1 MFDVEKLL
9 GQMLAGG
16 MGGGKKRKSQSGAF
30 GIPGVSKA
38 QLGVGAIGL
47 AIAAWDH
54 YKSRQGQATPAMG
67 GGMPASLPPMAPPPP
82 PPPPAAMPMPAALP
96 SAPPAAMVPAAPMPA
111 EDSQRAADATHLIRA
126 MIAAAHA
133 DGLIDAEE
141 RAQILE
147 RALEAGLDAATREF
161 LKAELRQPASLEQI
175 VAATAPHLKLETYA
189 AAIVAISVDT
199 EAERAWLDRLAT
211 ALGLDATARG
221 AVHQQLGVN
230 P

>member
-16 MGGGKKRKSQSGAF
+16 MGGGKKHKSRSSSF

-54 YKSRQGQATPAMG
+54 YKSRQGQAAPAMG
-67 GGMPASLPPMAPPPP
+67 GGMPAALPPMAPPPP
-82 PPPPAAMPMPAALP
+82 PPPPMSMPAPAALP
-96 SAPPAAMVPAAPMPA
+96 SAPPAAPQAAAPA
-111 EDSQRAADATHLIRA
+111 SEDSQRAADATHLIRA

-211 ALGLDATARG
+211 ALGLDAAARG
-221 AVHQQLGVN
+221 AVHQQIGVT

>member
-16 MGGGKKRKSQSGAF
+16 MGGGKKRKSRSSSF

-54 YKSRQGQATPAMG
+54 YKSRQGQAAPAMG
-67 GGMPASLPPMAPPPP
+67 GGMPAALPPMAPPPP
-82 PPPPAAMPMPAALP
+82 PPPMSMPAPTALP
-96 SAPPAAMVPAAPMPA
+96 SAPPPLAAPEAAAPPA

-189 AAIVAISVDT
+189 AAIVAISIDT

-211 ALGLDATARG
+211 ALGLDVAARD
-221 AVHQQLGVN
+221 AVHQQIGVN

>member
-16 MGGGKKRKSQSGAF
+16 MGSGKKRKSRGGSF

-54 YKSRQGQATPAMG
+54 YKSRQGQAAPAMG
-67 GGMPASLPPMAPPPP
+67 GGMPAALPAMGPPPP
-82 PPPPAAMPMPAALP
+82 PPPPMSMPAPTALP
-96 SAPPAAMVPAAPMPA
+96 SAPPAAPQAAAPPS

-147 RALEAGLDAATREF
+147 RALEAGLDATTREF

-189 AAIVAISVDT
+189 AALVAISIDT
-199 EAERAWLDRLAT
+199 DAERAWLDRLAT
-211 ALGLDATARG
+211 ALGLDTAARG

>member
-1 MFDVEKLL
+1 MFDVERLL

-16 MGGGKKRKSQSGAF
+16 IGSKRRSRSEAF

-38 QLGVGAIGL
+38 QLGVGVIGL
-47 AIAAWDH
+47 ALAAWDH
-54 YKSRQGQATPAMG
+54 YQSRQGQAAAATG
-67 GGMPASLPPMAPPPP
+67 GGVPAAPPPP
-82 PPPPAAMPMPAALP
+82 PPPPLSMPAPTALP
-96 SAPPAAMVPAAPMPA
+96 SAPATAPQAAAPPS
-111 EDSQRAADATHLIRA
+111 EDRQRAADATHLIRA

-189 AAIVAISVDT
+189 AALIAIRVDT
-199 EAERAWLDRLAT
+199 EAERAWLDRLAQ
-211 ALGLDATARG
+211 ALGLDAAARG
-221 AVHQQLGVN
+221 EVHRRLGVQ